1 MVFSIGSESCRGMF
15 LYGLLFLL
23 FMVLFGIPSV
33 QKFQRQETIFISSRK
48 LTNGIAAP
56 AVTILALN
64 NDTGYGWKSK
74 TNTTSSASSRFKKTF
89 LLDHCK
95 EINQTFDTCVFKD
108 TFKLT
113 EILTS
118 ATFGGNAFS
127 PNSLNISSWTMGVA
141 NTDNGRHY
149 TWNLQRIISP
159 AIADVIVISA
169 QRVFKFFIYVHD
181 INFFTLSANPLGP
194 PKAYWEFNGNL
205 MPSHYQELVLIKH
218 QRLNLPH
225 KPCMEDKTYSFTTC
239 VKKGIAKKVGCQR
252 PWDQKSQPY
261 LPICMTK
268 DQFALYDQLFFALN
282 TNEIEEIE
290 RFTGCLRPCHYNEYK
305 FVNSNPKDFIVIQ
318 VPDDQIAIGL
328 WAVSKYT
335 QFEEEVS
342 SINQSTFYVNKKSEF
357 CFMPGSSLPFHLPL
371 G

>member
-23 FMVLFGIPSV
+23 FMVLFGIPTV

-48 LTNGIAAP
+48 LTNGIEAP

-64 NDTGYGWKSK
+64 NDTGYGWNSK
-74 TNTTSSASSRFKKTF
+74 TNTTSSASSRFKHSF

-95 EINQTFDTCVFKD
+95 EINQTFDTCVLKD

-127 PNSLNISSWTMGVA
+127 KKSLNISSWTMGVA

-149 TWNLQRIISP
+149 TWNPQRIISP
-159 AIADVIVISA
+159 VVADVIFISA
-169 QRVFKFFIYVHD
+169 QRKFKFSIYVHD

-194 PKAYWEFNGNL
+194 PRAYWEFNGNL
-205 MPSHYQELVLIKH
+205 KPSHYQELVLIKH

-225 KPCMEDKTYSFTTC
+225 KPCMEDKTYTFTPC
-239 VKKGIAKKVGCQR
+239 VKKSLAKKVGCNR
-252 PWDQKSQPY
+252 PWDQKSQPD
-261 LPICMTK
+261 LPICITK

-282 TNEIEEIE
+282 TIEVEEIE

-342 SINQSTFYVNKKSEF
+342 SISQPTFYVNTKSEF

>member
-1 MVFSIGSESCRGMF
+1 MGHIAGASSVVKMVFSIGSEWCRGMF

-23 FMVLFGIPSV
+23 FMVLFGIPTV

-48 LTNGIAAP
+48 LTNGIEAP

-74 TNTTSSASSRFKKTF
+74 TNTTSSASSRFKHSF
-89 LLDHCK
+89 LLEHCK

-127 PNSLNISSWTMGVA
+127 KKSLNISSWTMGVA

-159 AIADVIVISA
+159 VVADVIVISA
-169 QRVFKFFIYVHD
+169 QRKFKFSIYVHD

-194 PKAYWEFNGNL
+194 PRAYWEFNGNL
-205 MPSHYQELVLIKH
+205 KPSHYQELVLIKH

-225 KPCMEDKTYSFTTC
+225 KPCMEDKT
-239 VKKGIAKKVGCQR
+239 
-252 PWDQKSQPY
+252 
-261 LPICMTK
+261 
-268 DQFALYDQLFFALN
+268 
-282 TNEIEEIE
+282 
-290 RFTGCLRPCHYNEYK
+290 
-305 FVNSNPKDFIVIQ
+305 
-318 VPDDQIAIGL
+318 
-328 WAVSKYT
+328 
-335 QFEEEVS
+335 
-342 SINQSTFYVNKKSEF
+342 
-357 CFMPGSSLPFHLPL
+357 
-371 G
+371 